1 MMKKK
6 KYIFDRIIKFQIMV
20 FLCMAFFLSWMSICT
35 VREPEWI
42 NTAVLI
48 FLWCC
53 FIAGTVIF
61 TGRIYLPYKRL
72 EKPYRQ
78 FSEGLIYEELFDEE
92 IAVSRET
99 DMVLEKLRRMLE
111 NMDILNASKQQAQYL
126 ALQNQINPHFLYNTL
141 ESIRSDAL
149 YNDMTDIAR
158 ITGAL
163 SLFFRYTISNMDK
176 ISSLSDELE
185 NVENYFII
193 QKYRFGERI
202 DLRILLPDTEDCLN
216 MAVPKLTLQ
225 PIVENA
231 IIHGIECLGTK
242 GIIHI
247 RVEVGQAGYYI
258 NVEDNGKGIPLEE
271 LEKLNRKLNM
281 PGVDSELAV
290 SRKKGGIALRNV
302 SQRIK
307 LLYGDEYGLKV
318 FSTLDMG
325 TKVQIWLPVSYANE
339 PK

>member
-1 MMKKK
+1 M
-6 KYIFDRIIKFQIMV
+6 IFFICVGLLTAGITVHSLRQQGCVPYPLII
-20 FLCMAFFLSWMSICT
+20 L
-35 VREPEWI
+35 
-42 NTAVLI
+42 
-48 FLWCC
+48 LWC
-53 FIAGTVIF
+53 GYL
-61 TGRIYLPYKRL
+61 TGVGVYVLGIYLPYKRL
-72 EKPYRQ
+72 KKPYLQ
-78 FSEGLIYEELFDEE
+78 FSEGMIYEELFDEDV
-92 IAVSRET
+92 AVSRET
-99 DMVLEKLRRMLE
+99 DMALEKLRVMLE
-111 NMDILNASKQQAQYL
+111 NMNILNASKQQAQYL

-149 YNDMTDIAR
+149 YNDMADIAK

-202 DLRILLPDTEDCLN
+202 DLKILLPDTEDCLN

-242 GIIHI
+242 GIILI

-258 NVEDNGKGIPLEE
+258 NVEDNGRGIPLEE
-271 LEKLNRKLNM
+271 LEKLNKRLGL
-281 PGVDSELAV
+281 PGVDPEPAV

-318 FSTLDMG
+318 FSTIDMG

-339 PK
+339 SK